1 MGGSL
6 QLKATRVPVPN
17 GARLLFLGPGRFG
30 DDEELAQQVGM
41 EHVSSC
47 FTLLRGSPGPVARK
61 SIKPFCMLF
70 EELGIVPGGRN
81 LDIVI

>member
-1 MGGSL
+1 MEGGL

-41 EHVSSC
+41 EDVSSC
-47 FTLLRGSPGPVARK
+47 FHVVER
-61 SIKPFCMLF
+61 
-70 EELGIVPGGRN
+70 VPRSSGKKKH
-81 LDIVI
+81 